1 MKYKIKLL
9 IMLLSINMFTPI
21 VSMKRDR
28 EEVKEESHKKIKL
41 EEEQPDQ
48 ENLSFLEQLP
58 VEVIIKILTTRM
70 EDIIKNSNVLQ
81 WVDQVYR
88 FIREIS
94 LINNNFR
101 NIINYIIEQKLD
113 KKIAKEIFAPE
124 IKITDP
130 ALLNHKLQT
139 ILEGPYSEEAEKEAA
154 KLIIGGADPN
164 LRLNVI
170 IANKQQMAPILTWI
184 VINNKF
190 TTDSLILN

>member
-101 NIINYIIEQKLD
+101 NIINYIIN
-113 KKIAKEIFAPE
+113 F
-124 IKITDP
+124 
-130 ALLNHKLQT
+130 N
-139 ILEGPYSEEAEKEAA
+139 
-154 KLIIGGADPN
+154 
-164 LRLNVI
+164 
-170 IANKQQMAPILTWI
+170 
-184 VINNKF
+184 
-190 TTDSLILN
+190 